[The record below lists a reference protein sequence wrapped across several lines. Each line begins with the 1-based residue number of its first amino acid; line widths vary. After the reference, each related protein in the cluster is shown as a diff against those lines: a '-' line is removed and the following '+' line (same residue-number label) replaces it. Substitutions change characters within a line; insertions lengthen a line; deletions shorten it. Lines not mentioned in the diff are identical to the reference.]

1 MTMSTEIETLRARK
15 EKLKEELQIEGQKE
29 KSLQEDIEIL
39 KEKVEIRGFEKELDT
54 KRESVKQ
61 LESRKSELQGEW
73 NQFAQDTRK
82 DEESKEPSSE
92 PTIIV
97 MPAQTPES
105 VESQESDAQK
115 KRRWFQEKDISVPE
129 QQREARAKRR
139 RLMASVQSR
148 PNACAVMSAFFQVKT
163 VPKCAAVT
171 GFSDFRNKHDAAMT
185 DHF

>member
-73 NQFAQDTRK
+73 NQSTQDTRK
-82 DEESKEPSSE
+82 DQESKEPSSE

-115 KRRWFQEKDISVPE
+115 KRRWF
-129 QQREARAKRR
+129 
-139 RLMASVQSR
+139 
-148 PNACAVMSAFFQVKT
+148 
-163 VPKCAAVT
+163 
-171 GFSDFRNKHDAAMT
+171 
-185 DHF
+185 

>member
-73 NQFAQDTRK
+73 NQSAQDTRK

-97 MPAQTPES
+97 MPAQTPEPI
-105 VESQESDAQK
+105 ESQESDAQK
-115 KRRWFQEKDISVPE
+115 KRRWF
-129 QQREARAKRR
+129 
-139 RLMASVQSR
+139 
-148 PNACAVMSAFFQVKT
+148 
-163 VPKCAAVT
+163 
-171 GFSDFRNKHDAAMT
+171 
-185 DHF
+185 

>member
-1 MTMSTEIETLRARK
+1 MALFFICKTTTSIDPDKYRVDLYFQNKDFQFINQLSAGHVKHEQMTMSDEIETLRAKK
-15 EKLKEELQIEGQKE
+15 ETLKEELQVEGQKE
-29 KSLQEDIEIL
+29 ESLQEDIEIL
-39 KEKVEIRGFEKELDT
+39 QEKIAIRSLEKELDT

-73 NQFAQDTRK
+73 NQPAQDTRK

-115 KRRWFQEKDISVPE
+115 KRRWF
-129 QQREARAKRR
+129 
-139 RLMASVQSR
+139 
-148 PNACAVMSAFFQVKT
+148 
-163 VPKCAAVT
+163 
-171 GFSDFRNKHDAAMT
+171 
-185 DHF
+185 